1 MSQQSDPAREVLRAV
16 WEAQGNASEAIDEEC
31 SPTKSC
37 KNMKGITFDGFA
49 EPGSDL
55 RAAWRDKLA
64 REGKLGTSAE
74 SIHDLVFRPME
85 PR

>member
-1 MSQQSDPAREVLRAV
+1 MSKQSDPAREALRAV
-16 WEAQGNASEAIDEEC
+16 WDAQGDASEAIDEEC

-64 REGKLGTSAE
+64 REGKLGTAAGSV
-74 SIHDLVFRPME
+74 HDLVFRQME
-85 PR
+85 PH